1 MFYRKHRFNNDNVLA
16 YFQVKDGA
24 IIDRTHKNKN
34 FVTNVTKF
42 SKGGGF
48 EYCTFD
54 FRSYIK
60 GTNQFKLSNN
70 FFIEFIINQSNY
82 NDWKALLT
90 NNGDRGPKI
99 FTSIGNNHV
108 GLEYVLEWGQGNDF
122 LNRWKVIALQMK
134 DWQLSLYVDGVKRNE
149 RRYTTLLQWD
159 NPVTGFT
166 GNDSCGFG
174 LFKQCIIVNNETY
187 TDSNY
192 EATLN
197 TDIMMTSV
205 YQDKLNNFYIAP
217 GEGGF

>member
-1 MFYRKHRFNNDNVLA
+1 MSQSSVR
-16 YFQVKDGA
+16 
-24 IIDRTHKNKN
+24 
-34 FVTNVTKF
+34 
-42 SKGGGF
+42 GGGF

-82 NDWKALLT
+82 SDWKSLLT
-90 NNGDRGPKI
+90 NNGDRGPKL
-99 FTSIGNNHV
+99 FTSIGNDHV
-108 GLEYVLEWGQGNDF
+108 GIEYVIEWGQGNYY

-159 NPVTGFT
+159 NPVIGFT
-166 GNDSCGFG
+166 GNSSCGFG

-197 TDIMMTSV
+197 TDITIDSV
-205 YQDKLNNFYIAP
+205 YQDKLNNSYIVP